1 MRHTCLLAALL
12 ATTACSQNPA
22 MVELKGQ
29 ENFGRSGTSFA
40 ASSGSYRTGDYG
52 SYAPAAGSAHI
63 YSTPVSQAQPAS
75 VQPIGVSDLTPP
87 PVAAKPV
94 QLKSETHS
102 EIHAEAAPA
111 RINPW
116 TKRERVSESKEQSF
130 DIQPAGKT
138 TSSPQLAAEVSAP
151 APHEK
156 TVAQLDSAMTKPA
169 SSSFMWPVGSKK
181 VISSF
186 GPKGNGK
193 VNDGINIAAA
203 EGEPVWAA
211 ADGEVVYTGNELA
224 GYGNMVL
231 IKHAGGKSTTYAHL
245 SRITVDKYERI
256 KQGDIIGYV
265 GATGNAKKPQLH
277 FAIRDGKEPLDPTKY
292 LSTKVAG
299 L

>member
-22 MVELKGQ
+22 VVEMKGL
-29 ENFGRSGTSFA
+29 ETFGRSGTSFA
-40 ASSGSYRTGDYG
+40 ATGGNSYRTGDY
-52 SYAPAAGSAHI
+52 SHYAPAAGSAHI
-63 YSTPVSQAQPAS
+63 DSSPVVQASSAS
-75 VQPIGVSDLTPP
+75 VQSIGVSELPSPKT
-87 PVAAKPV
+87 AKPV
-94 QLKSETHS
+94 QLKTAAETP
-102 EIHAEAAPA
+102 APA

-116 TKRERVSESKEQSF
+116 TRRARLSEGDEQSF
-130 DIQPAGKT
+130 NIQPAGKT
-138 TSSPQLAAEVSAP
+138 ASHPQMAAEVSTP
-151 APHEK
+151 REVTPHEK
-156 TVAQLDSAMTKPA
+156 TVAQLDSAMAKPA
-169 SSSFMWPVGSKK
+169 TASFMWPVTSKK

-203 EGEPVWAA
+203 NGEPVWAA

-231 IKHAGGKSTTYAHL
+231 IKHTGGKSTTYAHL
-245 SRITVDKYERI
+245 SRITVNKYERV

-277 FAIRDGKEPLDPTKY
+277 FAIRDGKEPLDPQKY